1 MDSSEE
7 ELLSYISVF
16 IVLVDSCIFSLLFIF
31 KFDDSILNGCPFSD
45 IKLND
50 VRILEFNL
58 SLLFS
63 VFNTFD
69 EVFLIL
75 Y

>member
-50 VRILEFNL
+50 VE
-58 SLLFS
+58 
-63 VFNTFD
+63 
-69 EVFLIL
+69 